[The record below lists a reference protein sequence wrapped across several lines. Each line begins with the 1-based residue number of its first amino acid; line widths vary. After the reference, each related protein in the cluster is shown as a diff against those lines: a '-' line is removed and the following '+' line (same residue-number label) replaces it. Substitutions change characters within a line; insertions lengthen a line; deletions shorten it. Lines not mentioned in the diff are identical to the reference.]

1 MYHKGKFT
9 DIKHPEKYVGDKANI
24 IYRSHWERNVMRWL
38 DGNELV
44 VEWASEEIAIP
55 YEHPIYQKRHK
66 YYPDFY
72 IKFKDGSVKVIEVKP
87 EIQTKKPEKP
97 KSQRKTSRY
106 VNEMITYTINMSKW
120 AKATE
125 VSKRN
130 DFIFEIWTEKT
141 LKEMGILNW
150 ETDKTKLLKES
161 TKSKKPKFVDIFKS
175 SKVKS
180 KRPRPKRKS

>member
-9 DIKHPEKYVGDKANI
+9 DIKHPEKYVGDKTNI

-38 DGNELV
+38 DGNESV

-125 VSKRN
+125 VSERN
-130 DFIFEIWTEKT
+130 DFVFEIWTEKT

-175 SKVKS
+175 AKTKA